1 MAIRRS
7 LCTAILVALAGMG
20 SASAVD
26 YVSPMHVFSVGDVI
40 GDFDGRTFATDPTIL
55 CTPTGSPTLP
65 GTAPCPANIPPP
77 QGGQTPT
84 TGLYAIDSTFGF
96 YVSDFVGAAEKQRD
110 GDYAEGWLGNYVD
123 PTTST
128 PGLLVADAPTDTFR
142 VAPPLGTWCVGI
154 GSEAVKC
161 DSEHYSVMEHILT
174 CHETVPYNPEILTT
188 GLQPLLLDPATGQP
202 IPDPANPGQFLRC
215 QKLDNDLRLV
225 VNGQLTSTPITL
237 GPDGTPA
244 ELTPNESTV
253 LSNIARSESYSITE
267 KDDGKA
273 LYRWGNLVKRPNDV
287 RLLARIPLPA
297 EWKAPGAAFTVTR
310 ARLIV
315 DHWITN
321 NPNDQIRPED
331 LENEGA
337 TGRIPG
343 STGVL
348 PRSIAVGDFLYSARN
363 CYEGDGDFI
372 PAGTVLQNGDF
383 VTPVSDP
390 LPFSSD
396 LLAGF
401 TNAWYTTID
410 REPFEWS
417 YAQGG
422 SQLPVDDGSLGALFS
437 GPRWRLRANKFG
449 QDIPGL
455 EIPLIPCS
463 APPFQSNNIKYEI
476 GARTTTELNLLDWS
490 VPGASPLLDS
500 RAWVDYNANPF
511 ITVDPLTGVSSNGTP
526 MTDDFDLVVYIKGD
540 RKPTVVYSAVLEI
553 SYESGAPGVVF
564 ANGFE

>member
-1 MAIRRS
+1 MITRKQLSIAIV
-7 LCTAILVALAGMG
+7 LALA
-20 SASAVD
+20 SAGPAIATD
-26 YVSPMHVFSVGDVI
+26 YVSPPHVFSVSDVI
-40 GDFDGRTFATDPTIL
+40 GDFDGRTFTTDPSIL
-55 CTPTGSPTLP
+55 CTPTGSATLP
-65 GTAPCPANIPPP
+65 GTTPCPANIPPP

-96 YVSDFVGAAEKQRD
+96 YVSDFVGAAPKVRD
-110 GDYAEGWLGNYVD
+110 NDYVEGWLGNYID
-123 PTTST
+123 PTTGD
-128 PGLLVADAPTDTFR
+128 PGLMVADAPTDTFR
-142 VAPPLGTWCVGI
+142 VAPPLGTWCAGI

-174 CHETVPYNPEILTT
+174 CHETIPYNPVILST

-202 IPDPANPGQFLRC
+202 IPDPTAPGGFLRC
-215 QKLDNDLRLV
+215 LKLDNNQFLV

-244 ELTPNESTV
+244 QLSANESTV
-253 LSNIARSESYSITE
+253 LNNIARSNSYSITE

-273 LYRWGNLVKRPNDV
+273 LYRWGNLIKRPNDV

-297 EWKAPGAAFTVTR
+297 EWKVPGATYTVTR

-321 NPNDQIRPED
+321 NPNDQLRPED

-337 TGRIPG
+337 IGRIPS
-343 STGVL
+343 STGVP
-348 PRSIAVGDFLYSARN
+348 PRAVAIGSYLYSGRN

-372 PAGTVLQNGDF
+372 PGGTVLQNGDF
-383 VTPVSDP
+383 QVPTNDP

-410 REPFEWS
+410 REPFEWA

-422 SQLPVDDGSLGALFS
+422 SQLPVDDGSLGALLS
-437 GPRWRLRANKFG
+437 GPRWRLRASKFG
-449 QDIPGL
+449 QDVPGL

-463 APPFQSNNIKYEI
+463 PPPFQSNNIKYEV
-476 GARTTTELNLLDWS
+476 GARTVTELNLLDWKD
-490 VPGASPLLDS
+490 PGASPLRDS
-500 RAWVDYNANPF
+500 RVWVDYNANPF
-511 ITVDPLTGVSSNGTP
+511 IVVNPTTGVSSNGTP
-526 MTDDFDLVVYIKGD
+526 MTNDFDLVVYIKGD
-540 RKPTVVYSAVLEI
+540 RKPTVIYSAVLEI
-553 SYESGAPGVVF
+553 SYEGGPPDVVYG
-564 ANGFE
+564 NGFE